1 MRALN
6 PRYILASAF
15 GNDTRHPKQEGYRIE
30 RAAEDDSGLGDEA
43 VLGSFDDCIPT
54 RVHQRRDQND
64 DSDEG
69 IHEGSRRVSKVVDGT
84 PPSKH

>member
-1 MRALN
+1 MN
-6 PRYILASAF
+6 ESAQSKV
-15 GNDTRHPKQEGYRIE
+15 HPGLCNREWRPEQEGYRIE
-30 RAAEDDSGLGDEA
+30 RAAEDDSGLGEEA

-69 IHEGSRRVSKVVDGT
+69 SRRVSKVVDGT